1 MLHTIIE
8 YHKNQWLNSDECT
21 IRPIID
27 YIKNKG
33 QFREAQYLAIE
44 TYLFLKIKGQNKPLW
59 QLFSEGFFS
68 NGDDLSKLNINQTA
82 REIFQN
88 NKAAK
93 SLFDF
98 TRFKVKNGNGN
109 QTLLPDL
116 EQYIINNSDNIN
128 YEKIIKQIFYGID
141 YSDYLFSLPMGAGKT
156 FLMASIIYLDLY
168 FALNEPDNKNFA
180 HNFIILV
187 PSGLKSSIVPSIKT
201 IKKFDPTWIMPEPS
215 ASKLNNLIEFE
226 ILDQPKTGKKSNKA
240 RNPNAQKV
248 NNYQPF
254 EELMGLVMVVNAE
267 KVILDRLELNAEG
280 DLFEKTEDDK
290 DKLANELRNIISKIP
305 NLQIHIDEVHHAAT
319 DDIKLRK
326 VVTNWNSN
334 GNINSVLGYSGTP
347 YLSKKDEVDIAENI
361 KIKFSQI
368 TNTVFYYPL
377 TTAIKKFL
385 KKPRVEQVSGLNS
398 VQIINKGID
407 DFFKNYD
414 STIYSNRTIAKI
426 AIYCG
431 SIENL
436 EENVF
441 PFLTD
446 EMKISPDLILKYHKG
461 NKKYK
466 LSKENETEFASL
478 DTPLSRKKI
487 ILLVQVGKE
496 GWDCRSLTGVILSQK
511 GDCPTNMVLQTSCRC
526 LRQVDKNKNETAII
540 WLNDD
545 NAKSLDKQ
553 LKEEQQTSIE
563 EINNLSISSSEDLV
577 TQYSRLE
584 FLKLPELEYYQLEV
598 EYNTFNIEKK
608 LNIKKKILSINPD
621 SYFNSGV
628 IINRGLSSTDIN
640 SKEFVLTS
648 EGKHASFSNWLFEIY
663 KGSYNFLS
671 YPALSLHKS
680 ELKLLFDSITFM
692 DNDIL
697 YFNDLYD
704 HKKIHTAIRLA
715 FHLKRNIETKSEIV
729 PKSSKM
735 LLIEKLNKIPNSN
748 DLFPCKNE
756 VNKIHDLDERNL
768 PLVEQSE
775 DTIQKIYEDC
785 KLAVEEKGLVFHE
798 TLESFAANYM
808 LSPSVKSKNKTFH
821 YIPYNFWQSPFELNF
836 LNEVLRLKK
845 FSELKLEIYYNGDRN
860 LTDFKIQCY
869 EKRGKNFSKIGA
881 YTPDF
886 LIIKRN
892 LNYKKKK
899 SKIEKILIVETKG
912 SGFAEQQSFILRKK
926 FIESEFLKI
935 NNDKFGY
942 QKFDYLYLQDDI
954 DLTKNIEKL
963 NDNIINFFNY

>member
-1 MLHTIIE
+1 MLQTIIE

-33 QFREAQYLAIE
+33 QLREAQYEAIE

-59 QLFSEGFFS
+59 ELFSEGFFS

-82 REIFQN
+82 RKIFEN

-93 SLFDF
+93 SLLDF
-98 TRFKVKNGNGN
+98 TRFKVKNGNGTE
-109 QTLLPDL
+109 TLLPDL
-116 EQYIINNSDNIN
+116 EKYIINNSDKID
-128 YEKIIKQIFYGID
+128 YENIIKRIFYGID

-201 IKKFDPTWIMPEPS
+201 IEKFDPTWIIPEPS
-215 ASKLNNLIEFE
+215 ASKLKNLIKFE

-267 KVILDRLELNAEG
+267 KVILDRLELTAQGE
-280 DLFEKTEDDK
+280 LFEKSEDEK
-290 DKLANELRNIISKIP
+290 DKQANELRNIISKIP

-326 VVTNWNSN
+326 VVTKWNTN

-385 KKPRVEQVSGLNS
+385 KKPRVEQVSGLTS
-398 VQIINKGID
+398 VQIIKKGID
-407 DFFKNYD
+407 DFFKNYN
-414 STIYSNRTIAKI
+414 STTYDNGTIAKI

-436 EENVF
+436 EEKVF
-441 PFLTD
+441 PLLTD
-446 EMKISPDLILKYHKG
+446 EMKISPELILKYHKG

-466 LSKENETEFASL
+466 LPKENETEFASL
-478 DTPLSRKKI
+478 DTPLSKKKI

-526 LRQVDKNKNETAII
+526 LRQVDRDKQETAII
-540 WLNDD
+540 WLNED

-553 LKEEQQTSIE
+553 LKEEQHTSIE
-563 EINNLSISSSEDLV
+563 ELNNLGKQDKTEMIERF
-577 TQYSRLE
+577 SRLD
-584 FLKLPELEYYQLEV
+584 FLKLPKIDFYQLKV
-598 EYNTFNIEKK
+598 EYNTIAIEENAEPENKIKSIEPKDSFNKA
-608 LNIKKKILSINPD
+608 
-621 SYFNSGV
+621 V
-628 IINRGLSSTDIN
+628 IVKRGLSQKDEKTKDFV
-640 SKEFVLTS
+640 SKVKGEPANFY
-648 EGKHASFSNWLFEIY
+648 NWLFVIA
-663 KGSYNFLS
+663 KGSFNTISINNLIKFET
-671 YPALSLHKS
+671 
-680 ELKLLFDSITFM
+680 ELEKIFQTITVEEKKKR
-692 DNDIL
+692 
-697 YFNDLYD
+697 YFNELYN
-704 HKKIHTAIRLA
+704 HIKIQSEIRLA
-715 FHLKRNIETKSEIV
+715 FHCKRNFETKSEIIPDTAQMLIVENLKSV
-729 PKSSKM
+729 PKND
-735 LLIEKLNKIPNSN
+735 KLYPS
-748 DLFPCKNE
+748 
-756 VNKIHDLDERNL
+756 
-768 PLVEQSE
+768 
-775 DTIQKIYEDC
+775 
-785 KLAVEEKGLVFHE
+785 VEETKKIID
-798 TLESFAANYM
+798 TDAKNTSLEIDEAEIKKAFDIIKQNLEQQGMGNFVPDFNQYKSQYDF
-808 LSPSVKSKNKTFH
+808 SPAVKSKYQTFH
-821 YIPYNFWQSPFELNF
+821 YLPYDFWQSGFELKF
-836 LNEVLRLKK
+836 LKEAIILKEFNEN
-845 FSELKLEIYYNGDRN
+845 KLEIYYNGEKHI
-860 LTDFKIQCY
+860 TDFRILCFAKKGSNYQ
-869 EKRGKNFSKIGA
+869 RVGL

-886 LIIKRN
+886 LIIKR
-892 LNYKKKK
+892 KDDAIAKV
-899 SKIEKILIVETKG
+899 LIVETKG
-912 SGFAEQQSFILRKK
+912 SGYAEQTTFKLRKK
-926 FIESEFLKI
+926 FMETEFLQM

-942 QKFDYLYLQDDI
+942 KKFEYLFLQDDAKF
-954 DLTKNIEKL
+954 DDNLAKL
-963 NDNIINFFNY
+963 NETIVEFFKD

>member
-1 MLHTIIE
+1 MLQTIIE

-33 QFREAQYLAIE
+33 QLREAQYEAIE

-59 QLFSEGFFS
+59 ELFSEGFFS

-82 REIFQN
+82 REIFEK

-93 SLFDF
+93 SLLDF
-98 TRFKVKNGNGN
+98 TRFKVKNGNGTE
-109 QTLLPDL
+109 TLLPDL
-116 EQYIINNSDNIN
+116 EKYIINNSDKID
-128 YEKIIKQIFYGID
+128 YENIIKRIFYGID

-201 IKKFDPTWIMPEPS
+201 IEKFDPTWIIPEPS
-215 ASKLNNLIEFE
+215 ASKLKNLIKFE

-267 KVILDRLELNAEG
+267 KVILDRLELTAQGE
-280 DLFEKTEDDK
+280 LFEKTEDEK
-290 DKLANELRNIISKIP
+290 DKQANELRNIISKIP

-326 VVTNWNSN
+326 VVTKWNTN

-347 YLSKKDEVDIAENI
+347 YLSKKDEVGIAENI

-377 TTAIKKFL
+377 TTAIKQFL
-385 KKPRVEQVSGLNS
+385 KKPRVEQVSGLTS
-398 VQIINKGID
+398 VQIINKGVD
-407 DFFKNYD
+407 DFFKNYN
-414 STIYSNRTIAKI
+414 STTYDNGTIAKI

-436 EENVF
+436 EEKVF
-441 PFLTD
+441 PYLTD

-466 LSKENETEFASL
+466 LPKENETEFASV
-478 DTPLSRKKI
+478 DTPLSKKKI

-496 GWDCRSLTGVILSQK
+496 GWDCKSLTGVILSQK

-526 LRQVDKNKNETAII
+526 LRQVDRDKQETAII
-540 WLNDD
+540 WLNED

-553 LKEEQQTSIE
+553 LKEEQHTSIE
-563 EINNLSISSSEDLV
+563 ELNNLGKQDKTEMIERF
-577 TQYSRLE
+577 SRLD
-584 FLKLPELEYYQLEV
+584 FLKLPKIDFYQLKV
-598 EYNTFNIEKK
+598 EYNTISIEENAEPENKIKSIEPKDSFNKA
-608 LNIKKKILSINPD
+608 
-621 SYFNSGV
+621 V
-628 IINRGLSSTDIN
+628 IVKRGLSQKDEKTKDFV
-640 SKEFVLTS
+640 SKVKGEPANFY
-648 EGKHASFSNWLFEIY
+648 NWLFVIA
-663 KGSYNFLS
+663 KGSFNTIS
-671 YPALSLHKS
+671 INSLIKFEP
-680 ELKLLFDSITFM
+680 ELEKIFQAITVEEKKKR
-692 DNDIL
+692 
-697 YFNDLYD
+697 YFNELYN
-704 HKKIHTAIRLA
+704 HIKIQSEIRLA
-715 FHLKRNIETKSEIV
+715 FHCKRNFETKSEIIPDTAQMLIVENLQSV
-729 PKSSKM
+729 PKNDKLYPS
-735 LLIEKLNKIPNSN
+735 IEEAKKII
-748 DLFPCKNE
+748 DTDAKNTSLE
-756 VNKIHDLDERNL
+756 IDEAEIKKAFDIIKQNL
-768 PLVEQSE
+768 EQQGMGNFVPDFNQYKSQY
-775 DTIQKIYEDC
+775 D
-785 KLAVEEKGLVFHE
+785 F
-798 TLESFAANYM
+798 
-808 LSPSVKSKNKTFH
+808 SPAVKSKYQTFH
-821 YIPYNFWQSPFELNF
+821 YLPYDFWQSGFELKF
-836 LNEVLRLKK
+836 LKEAVTLKEFNER
-845 FSELKLEIYYNGDRN
+845 KLEIYYNGEKHI
-860 LTDFKIQCY
+860 TDFRILCFAKKGNNYQ
-869 EKRGKNFSKIGA
+869 RVGL

-886 LIIKRN
+886 LIIKRKDEAIAN
-892 LNYKKKK
+892 V
-899 SKIEKILIVETKG
+899 LIVETKG
-912 SGFAEQQSFILRKK
+912 SGYAEQTTFKLRKK
-926 FIESEFLKI
+926 FMETEFLQM

-942 QKFDYLYLQDDI
+942 KKFEYLFLQDDAKF
-954 DLTKNIEKL
+954 DDNLAKL
-963 NDNIINFFNY
+963 NETIVEFFKD

>member
-1 MLHTIIE
+1 MLQTIIE

-33 QFREAQYLAIE
+33 QLREAQYEAIG

-59 QLFSEGFFS
+59 ELFSEGFFS

-82 REIFQN
+82 REIFET

-93 SLFDF
+93 SLLDF
-98 TRFKVKNGNGN
+98 TRFKVKNGNGTE
-109 QTLLPDL
+109 TLLPDL
-116 EQYIINNSDNIN
+116 EKYIINNADKID
-128 YEKIIKQIFYGID
+128 YENIIKRIFYGID
-141 YSDYLFSLPMGAGKT
+141 YSDCLFSLPMGAGKT

-168 FALNEPDNKNFA
+168 FALNEPENKNFA

-201 IKKFDPTWIMPEPS
+201 IEKFDPTWIIPEPS
-215 ASKLNNLIEFE
+215 ASKLKNQIKFE

-267 KVILDRLELNAEG
+267 KVILDRLELTAQGE
-280 DLFEKTEDDK
+280 LFEKTEDEVDK
-290 DKLANELRNIISKIP
+290 QANELRNIISKIP

-326 VVTNWNSN
+326 VVTKWNLN

-347 YLSKKDEVDIAENI
+347 YLSKKDEVEITEKI

-385 KKPRVEQVSGLNS
+385 KKPRVEQVSGLTS
-398 VQIINKGID
+398 VQIIKKGIE
-407 DFFKNYD
+407 DFFKHYNATTYD
-414 STIYSNRTIAKI
+414 NETIAKI

-436 EENVF
+436 EERIY

-446 EMKISPDLILKYHKG
+446 ELKISPDLILKYHKG

-466 LSKENETEFASL
+466 LPKENETEFASL
-478 DTPLSRKKI
+478 DTPLSKKKI

-526 LRQVDKNKNETAII
+526 LRQVDRDKQETAII
-540 WLNDD
+540 WLNED

-553 LKEEQQTSIE
+553 LKEEQHTSIE
-563 EINNLSISSSEDLV
+563 ELNNLGKQDKTEMIERF
-577 TQYSRLE
+577 SRLD
-584 FLKLPELEYYQLEV
+584 FLKLPKIDFYQLKV
-598 EYNTFNIEKK
+598 EYNTITVEEKPEPENKIKSIETKDSFNKA
-608 LNIKKKILSINPD
+608 
-621 SYFNSGV
+621 V
-628 IINRGLSSTDIN
+628 IVQRGLSQKDEKTKD
-640 SKEFVLTS
+640 FVSNVKGEPANLY
-648 EGKHASFSNWLFEIY
+648 NWLFEIA
-663 KGSYNFLS
+663 KGSFNTI
-671 YPALSLHKS
+671 SLQDLMKFETELEKIFQTITVEEKKKRFFNELYSHNKIQS
-680 ELKLLFDSITFM
+680 E
-692 DNDIL
+692 
-697 YFNDLYD
+697 
-704 HKKIHTAIRLA
+704 IRLA
-715 FHLKRNIETKSEIV
+715 FHCKRNFETKSEIIPDTAQMLIVENLQFV
-729 PKSSKM
+729 PKND
-735 LLIEKLNKIPNSN
+735 KLYPS
-748 DLFPCKNE
+748 
-756 VNKIHDLDERNL
+756 
-768 PLVEQSE
+768 
-775 DTIQKIYEDC
+775 
-785 KLAVEEKGLVFHE
+785 VEETKKIID
-798 TLESFAANYM
+798 TDAKNTSLEIDEAEVKKAFDIMKQSLEQQGMGNFIPDFNQYKSQYDFPPA
-808 LSPSVKSKNKTFH
+808 VKSKYQTFH
-821 YIPYNFWQSPFELNF
+821 YLPYDFWQSGFELRF
-836 LNEVLRLKK
+836 LKEVLTLKE
-845 FSELKLEIYYNGDRN
+845 FNERKLEIYYNGEKHI
-860 LTDFKIQCY
+860 TDFRILCFAKKGNNYQ
-869 EKRGKNFSKIGA
+869 RVGL

-886 LIIKRN
+886 LIIKR
-892 LNYKKKK
+892 KDEAIAKV
-899 SKIEKILIVETKG
+899 LIVETKG
-912 SGFAEQQSFILRKK
+912 SGYAEQTTFKLRKK
-926 FIESEFLKI
+926 FMETEFLQM

-942 QKFDYLYLQDDI
+942 KKFEYLFLQDDAKF
-954 DLTKNIEKL
+954 DDNLAKL
-963 NDNIINFFNY
+963 NETIVEFFKD

>member
-1 MLHTIIE
+1 MLQTIIE

-33 QFREAQYLAIE
+33 QLREAQYEAIE

-59 QLFSEGFFS
+59 ELFSEGFFS

-82 REIFQN
+82 REIFEK

-93 SLFDF
+93 SLLDF
-98 TRFKVKNGNGN
+98 TRFKVKNGNGTE
-109 QTLLPDL
+109 TLLPDL
-116 EQYIINNSDNIN
+116 EKYIINNSDKID
-128 YEKIIKQIFYGID
+128 YENIIKRIFYGID

-201 IKKFDPTWIMPEPS
+201 IEKFDPTWIIPEPS
-215 ASKLNNLIEFE
+215 ASKLKNLIKFE

-267 KVILDRLELNAEG
+267 KVILDRLELTAQGE
-280 DLFEKTEDDK
+280 LFEKTEDEQDK
-290 DKLANELRNIISKIP
+290 QANELRNIISKIP

-326 VVTNWNSN
+326 VVTKWNAN

-385 KKPRVEQVSGLNS
+385 KKPRVEQVSGLTS
-398 VQIINKGID
+398 VQIIKKGVD
-407 DFFKNYD
+407 DFFKNYN
-414 STIYSNRTIAKI
+414 STIYENRTIAKI

-436 EENVF
+436 EEKVF

-446 EMKISPDLILKYHKG
+446 EMKISPELILKYHKG

-466 LSKENETEFASL
+466 LPKENETEFASL
-478 DTPLSRKKI
+478 DTPLSKKKI

-496 GWDCRSLTGVILSQK
+496 GWDCKSLTGVILSQK

-526 LRQVDKNKNETAII
+526 LRQVDRDKQETAII
-540 WLNDD
+540 WLNED

-553 LKEEQQTSIE
+553 LKEEQHTSIE
-563 EINNLSISSSEDLV
+563 ELNNLGKQDKTEMIERF
-577 TQYSRLE
+577 SRLD
-584 FLKLPELEYYQLEV
+584 FLKLPKIDFYQLKV
-598 EYNTFNIEKK
+598 EYNTIAIEENAEPENKIKSIEPKDSFNKA
-608 LNIKKKILSINPD
+608 
-621 SYFNSGV
+621 V
-628 IINRGLSSTDIN
+628 IVKRGLSQKDEKTKDFV
-640 SKEFVLTS
+640 SKVKGEPANFY
-648 EGKHASFSNWLFEIY
+648 NWLFVIA
-663 KGSYNFLS
+663 KGSFNTIS
-671 YPALSLHKS
+671 INSLIKFET
-680 ELKLLFDSITFM
+680 ELEKIFQAITVEEKKKR
-692 DNDIL
+692 
-697 YFNDLYD
+697 YFNELYN
-704 HKKIHTAIRLA
+704 HIKIQSEIRLA
-715 FHLKRNIETKSEIV
+715 FHCKRNFETKSEIIPDTAQMLIVENLQSV
-729 PKSSKM
+729 PKNDKLYPS
-735 LLIEKLNKIPNSN
+735 IEEAKKII
-748 DLFPCKNE
+748 DTDAKNTSLE
-756 VNKIHDLDERNL
+756 IDEAEIKKAFDIIKQNL
-768 PLVEQSE
+768 EQQGMGNFVPDFNQYKSQY
-775 DTIQKIYEDC
+775 D
-785 KLAVEEKGLVFHE
+785 F
-798 TLESFAANYM
+798 
-808 LSPSVKSKNKTFH
+808 SPAVKSKYQTFH
-821 YIPYNFWQSPFELNF
+821 YLPYDFLQSGFELKF
-836 LNEVLRLKK
+836 LKEAVTLKEFNER
-845 FSELKLEIYYNGDRN
+845 KLEIYYNGEKHI
-860 LTDFKIQCY
+860 TDFRILCFAK
-869 EKRGKNFSKIGA
+869 KGKNYQRVGL

-886 LIIKRN
+886 LIIKR
-892 LNYKKKK
+892 KDDAIAKV
-899 SKIEKILIVETKG
+899 LIVETKG
-912 SGFAEQQSFILRKK
+912 SGYAEQTTFKLRKK
-926 FIESEFLKI
+926 FMETEFLQM

-942 QKFDYLYLQDDI
+942 NKFEYLFLQDDAKF
-954 DLTKNIEKL
+954 DDNLAKL
-963 NDNIINFFNY
+963 NETIVEFFKD

>member
-1 MLHTIIE
+1 MLQTIIE

-33 QFREAQYLAIE
+33 QLREAQYEAIE

-59 QLFSEGFFS
+59 ELFSEGFFS

-82 REIFQN
+82 REIFEK

-93 SLFDF
+93 SLLDF
-98 TRFKVKNGNGN
+98 TRFKVKNGNGTE
-109 QTLLPDL
+109 TLLPDL
-116 EQYIINNSDNIN
+116 EKYIINNSDKID
-128 YEKIIKQIFYGID
+128 YENIIKRIFYGID

-156 FLMASIIYLDLY
+156 FLMASIIYFDLY

-201 IKKFDPTWIMPEPS
+201 IEKFDPTWIIPEPS
-215 ASKLNNLIEFE
+215 ASKLKNLIKFE

-267 KVILDRLELNAEG
+267 KVILDRLELTAQGE
-280 DLFEKTEDDK
+280 LFEKTEDEQDK
-290 DKLANELRNIISKIP
+290 QANELRNIISKIP

-326 VVTNWNSN
+326 VVTKWNAN

-385 KKPRVEQVSGLNS
+385 KKPRVEQVSGLTS
-398 VQIINKGID
+398 VQIIKKGVD
-407 DFFKNYD
+407 DFFKNYN
-414 STIYSNRTIAKI
+414 STIYENRTIAKI

-436 EENVF
+436 EEKVF

-446 EMKISPDLILKYHKG
+446 EMKISPELILKYHKG

-466 LSKENETEFASL
+466 LPKENETEFASL
-478 DTPLSRKKI
+478 DTPLSKKKI

-496 GWDCRSLTGVILSQK
+496 GWDCKSLTGVILSQK

-526 LRQVDKNKNETAII
+526 LRQVDRDKQETAII
-540 WLNDD
+540 WLNED

-553 LKEEQQTSIE
+553 LKEEQHTSIE
-563 EINNLSISSSEDLV
+563 ELNNLGKQDKTEMIERF
-577 TQYSRLE
+577 SRLD
-584 FLKLPELEYYQLEV
+584 FLKLPKIDFYQLKV
-598 EYNTFNIEKK
+598 EYNTIAIEENAEPENKIKSIEPKDSFNKA
-608 LNIKKKILSINPD
+608 
-621 SYFNSGV
+621 V
-628 IINRGLSSTDIN
+628 IVKRGLSQKDEKTKDFV
-640 SKEFVLTS
+640 SKVKGEPANFY
-648 EGKHASFSNWLFEIY
+648 NWLFVIA
-663 KGSYNFLS
+663 KGSFNTIS
-671 YPALSLHKS
+671 INSLIKFET
-680 ELKLLFDSITFM
+680 ELEKIFQAITVEEKKKR
-692 DNDIL
+692 
-697 YFNDLYD
+697 YFNELYN
-704 HKKIHTAIRLA
+704 HIKIQSEIRLA
-715 FHLKRNIETKSEIV
+715 FHCKRNFETKSEIIPDTAQMLIVENLQSV
-729 PKSSKM
+729 PKNDKLYPS
-735 LLIEKLNKIPNSN
+735 IEEAKKII
-748 DLFPCKNE
+748 DTDAKNTSLE
-756 VNKIHDLDERNL
+756 IDEAEIKKAFDIIKQNL
-768 PLVEQSE
+768 EQQGMGNFVPDFNQYKSQY
-775 DTIQKIYEDC
+775 D
-785 KLAVEEKGLVFHE
+785 F
-798 TLESFAANYM
+798 
-808 LSPSVKSKNKTFH
+808 SPAVKSKYQTFH
-821 YIPYNFWQSPFELNF
+821 YLPYDFLQSGFELKF
-836 LNEVLRLKK
+836 LKEAVTLKEFNER
-845 FSELKLEIYYNGDRN
+845 KLEIYYNGEKHI
-860 LTDFKIQCY
+860 TDFRILCFAK
-869 EKRGKNFSKIGA
+869 KGKNYQRVGL

-886 LIIKRN
+886 LIIKR
-892 LNYKKKK
+892 KDDAIAKV
-899 SKIEKILIVETKG
+899 LIVETKG
-912 SGFAEQQSFILRKK
+912 SGYAEQTTFKLRKK
-926 FIESEFLKI
+926 FMETEFLQM

-942 QKFDYLYLQDDI
+942 NKFEYLFLQDDAKF
-954 DLTKNIEKL
+954 DDNLAKL
-963 NDNIINFFNY
+963 NETIVEFFKD

>member
-1 MLHTIIE
+1 MLQTIIE

-33 QFREAQYLAIE
+33 QLREAQYEAIE

-59 QLFSEGFFS
+59 ELFSEGFFS

-82 REIFQN
+82 REIFEK

-93 SLFDF
+93 SLLDF
-98 TRFKVKNGNGN
+98 TRFKVKNGNGTE
-109 QTLLPDL
+109 TLLPDL
-116 EQYIINNSDNIN
+116 EKYIINNSDKID
-128 YEKIIKQIFYGID
+128 YENIIKRIFYGID

-201 IKKFDPTWIMPEPS
+201 IEKFDPTWIIPEPS
-215 ASKLNNLIEFE
+215 ASKLKNLIKFE

-267 KVILDRLELNAEG
+267 KVILDRLELTAQGE
-280 DLFEKTEDDK
+280 LFEKTEDEQDK
-290 DKLANELRNIISKIP
+290 QANELRNIISKIP

-326 VVTNWNSN
+326 VVTKWNAN

-385 KKPRVEQVSGLNS
+385 KKPRVEQVSGLTS
-398 VQIINKGID
+398 VQIIKKGVD
-407 DFFKNYD
+407 DFFKNYN
-414 STIYSNRTIAKI
+414 STIYENRTIAKI

-436 EENVF
+436 EEKVF

-446 EMKISPDLILKYHKG
+446 EMKISPELILKYHKG

-466 LSKENETEFASL
+466 LPKENETEFASL
-478 DTPLSRKKI
+478 DTPLSKKKI

-496 GWDCRSLTGVILSQK
+496 GWDCKSLTGVILSQK

-526 LRQVDKNKNETAII
+526 LRQVDRDKQETAII
-540 WLNDD
+540 WLNED

-553 LKEEQQTSIE
+553 LKEEQHTSIE
-563 EINNLSISSSEDLV
+563 ELNNLGKQDKTEMIERF
-577 TQYSRLE
+577 SRLD
-584 FLKLPELEYYQLEV
+584 FLKLPKIDFYQLKV
-598 EYNTFNIEKK
+598 EYNTIAIEENAEPENKIKSIEPKDSFNKA
-608 LNIKKKILSINPD
+608 
-621 SYFNSGV
+621 V
-628 IINRGLSSTDIN
+628 IVKRGLSQKDEKTKDFV
-640 SKEFVLTS
+640 SKVKGEPANFY
-648 EGKHASFSNWLFEIY
+648 NWLFVIA
-663 KGSYNFLS
+663 KGSFNTIS
-671 YPALSLHKS
+671 INSLIKFET
-680 ELKLLFDSITFM
+680 ELEKIFQAITVEEKKKR
-692 DNDIL
+692 
-697 YFNDLYD
+697 YFNELYN
-704 HKKIHTAIRLA
+704 HIKIQSEIRLA
-715 FHLKRNIETKSEIV
+715 FHCKRNFETKSEIIPDTAQMLIVENLQSV
-729 PKSSKM
+729 PKNDKLYPS
-735 LLIEKLNKIPNSN
+735 IEEAKKII
-748 DLFPCKNE
+748 DTDAKNTSLE
-756 VNKIHDLDERNL
+756 IDEAEIKKAFDIIKQNL
-768 PLVEQSE
+768 EQQGMGNFVPDFNQYKSQY
-775 DTIQKIYEDC
+775 D
-785 KLAVEEKGLVFHE
+785 F
-798 TLESFAANYM
+798 
-808 LSPSVKSKNKTFH
+808 SPAVKSKYQTFH
-821 YIPYNFWQSPFELNF
+821 YLPYDFLQSGFELKF
-836 LNEVLRLKK
+836 LKEAVTLKEFNER
-845 FSELKLEIYYNGDRN
+845 KLEIYYNGEKHI
-860 LTDFKIQCY
+860 TDFRILCFAK
-869 EKRGKNFSKIGA
+869 KGKNYQRVGL

-886 LIIKRN
+886 LIIKR
-892 LNYKKKK
+892 KDDAIAKV
-899 SKIEKILIVETKG
+899 LIVETKG
-912 SGFAEQQSFILRKK
+912 SGYAEQTTFKLRKK
-926 FIESEFLKI
+926 FMETEFLQM

-942 QKFDYLYLQDDI
+942 NKFGYLFLQDDAKF
-954 DLTKNIEKL
+954 DDNLEKL
-963 NDNIINFFNY
+963 NETIVEFFKD

>member
-1 MLHTIIE
+1 MLQTIIE

-33 QFREAQYLAIE
+33 QLREAQYEAIE

-59 QLFSEGFFS
+59 ELFAEGFFS

-82 REIFQN
+82 REIFEN

-93 SLFDF
+93 SLLDF
-98 TRFKVKNGNGN
+98 TRFKVKNGNGTE
-109 QTLLPDL
+109 TLLPDL
-116 EQYIINNSDNIN
+116 EKYVINNSDKID
-128 YEKIIKQIFYGID
+128 YENIIKRIFYGID

-201 IKKFDPTWIMPEPS
+201 IEKFDPTWIIPEPS
-215 ASKLNNLIEFE
+215 ASKLKNLIKFE

-267 KVILDRLELNAEG
+267 KVILDRLELSAQLE
-280 DLFEKTEDDK
+280 LIEKTEDEK
-290 DKLANELRNIISKIP
+290 DKQANELRNIISKIP

-326 VVTNWNSN
+326 VVTKWNAN

-347 YLSKKDEVDIAENI
+347 YLSKKDEVDIAENV
-361 KIKFSQI
+361 KIKFTQI

-385 KKPRVEQVSGLNS
+385 KKPRVEQVSGLTS
-398 VQIINKGID
+398 LQIIKKGVD
-407 DFFKNYD
+407 DFFKNYN
-414 STIYSNRTIAKI
+414 TTAYENGTIAKI

-436 EENVF
+436 EEKVF
-441 PFLTD
+441 PYLTD
-446 EMKISPDLILKYHKG
+446 EMKISPDVILKYHKG

-466 LSKENETEFASL
+466 LPKENETEFASL
-478 DTPLSRKKI
+478 DTPLSKKKI

-526 LRQVDKNKNETAII
+526 LRQVDRDKQETAII
-540 WLNDD
+540 WLNED

-553 LKEEQQTSIE
+553 LKEEQHTSIE
-563 EINNLSISSSEDLV
+563 ELNNLGKQDKTEMIERF
-577 TQYSRLE
+577 SRLD
-584 FLKLPELEYYQLEV
+584 FLKLPKIDFYQLKV
-598 EYNTFNIEKK
+598 EYNTITVEENAEPENKIKCIEPKDSFFNA
-608 LNIKKKILSINPD
+608 
-621 SYFNSGV
+621 V
-628 IINRGLSSTDIN
+628 IIQRGLSQKDEKTKDFV
-640 SKEFVLTS
+640 SKVKGEPANFY
-648 EGKHASFSNWLFEIY
+648 NWLFEIV
-663 KGSYNFLS
+663 KGSFNTI
-671 YPALSLHKS
+671 SLKDLMKFET
-680 ELKLLFDSITFM
+680 ELEKIFQTVTVEE
-692 DNDIL
+692 NKKR
-697 YFNDLYD
+697 YFNELYN
-704 HKKIHTAIRLA
+704 HIKIQSEIRLA
-715 FHLKRNIETKSEIV
+715 FHCKRNFETKSEIIPDTAQMIIV
-729 PKSSKM
+729 
-735 LLIEKLNKIPNSN
+735 EKLSNIPNN
-748 DLFPCKNE
+748 NLLYPDKEETRRIRAMDEKNIE
-756 VNKIHDLDERNL
+756 PVEHSEEEFKKSYKIM
-768 PLVEQSE
+768 Q
-775 DTIQKIYEDC
+775 
-785 KLAVEEKGLVFHE
+785 E
-798 TLESFAANYM
+798 TLEQQGLGAFAINYTYEDH
-808 LSPSVKSKNKTFH
+808 VKQHSLTPAISAKNRTFH
-821 YIPYNFWQSPFELNF
+821 YLPYNFWQSKFELQF
-836 LNEVLRLKK
+836 LKEALTLKEVKEK
-845 FSELKLEIYYNGDRN
+845 NLEVYYNGEKD
-860 LTDFKIQCY
+860 LTDFRILCFAKKGNNYQ
-869 EKRGKNFSKIGA
+869 KVGL

-886 LIIKRN
+886 LIIKRKDDTI
-892 LNYKKKK
+892 KKV
-899 SKIEKILIVETKG
+899 LIIETKG
-912 SGFAEQQSFILRKK
+912 SGFAEQTTFKLRKQ
-926 FIESEFLKI
+926 FMETGFLQM

-942 QKFDYLYLQDDI
+942 KKFEYLFLQDDAKL
-954 DLTKNIEKL
+954 DENLAKL
-963 NDNIINFFNY
+963 NETIVEFFKD

>member
-1 MLHTIIE
+1 MLQTIIE

-33 QFREAQYLAIE
+33 QLREAQYEAIE

-59 QLFSEGFFS
+59 ELFSEGFFS

-82 REIFQN
+82 REIFEK

-93 SLFDF
+93 SLLDF
-98 TRFKVKNGNGN
+98 TRFKVKNGNGTE
-109 QTLLPDL
+109 TLLPDL
-116 EQYIINNSDNIN
+116 EKYIINNSDKID
-128 YEKIIKQIFYGID
+128 YENIIKRIFYGID

-201 IKKFDPTWIMPEPS
+201 IEKFDPTWIIPEPS
-215 ASKLNNLIEFE
+215 ASKLKNLIKFE

-267 KVILDRLELNAEG
+267 KVILDRLELTAQGE
-280 DLFEKTEDDK
+280 LFEKTEDEQDK
-290 DKLANELRNIISKIP
+290 QANELRNIISKIP
-305 NLQIHIDEVHHAAT
+305 NLQIHIDEVHHAVT

-326 VVTNWNSN
+326 VVTKWNAN

-385 KKPRVEQVSGLNS
+385 KKPRVEQVSGLTS
-398 VQIINKGID
+398 VQIIKKGVD
-407 DFFKNYD
+407 DFFKNYN
-414 STIYSNRTIAKI
+414 STIYENRTIAKI

-436 EENVF
+436 EEKVF

-446 EMKISPDLILKYHKG
+446 EMKISPELILKYHKG

-466 LSKENETEFASL
+466 LPKENETEFASL
-478 DTPLSRKKI
+478 DTPLSKKKI

-496 GWDCRSLTGVILSQK
+496 GWDCKSLTGVILSQK

-526 LRQVDKNKNETAII
+526 LRQVDRDKQETAII
-540 WLNDD
+540 WLNED

-553 LKEEQQTSIE
+553 LKEEQLTSIE
-563 EINNLSISSSEDLV
+563 ELNNLGKQDKTEMIERF
-577 TQYSRLE
+577 SRLD
-584 FLKLPELEYYQLEV
+584 FLKLPKIDFYQLKV
-598 EYNTFNIEKK
+598 EYNTIAIEENAEPENKIKSIEPKDSFNKA
-608 LNIKKKILSINPD
+608 
-621 SYFNSGV
+621 V
-628 IINRGLSSTDIN
+628 IVKRGLSQKDEKTKDFV
-640 SKEFVLTS
+640 SKVKGEPANFY
-648 EGKHASFSNWLFEIY
+648 NWLFVIA
-663 KGSYNFLS
+663 KGSFNTIS
-671 YPALSLHKS
+671 INSLIKFET
-680 ELKLLFDSITFM
+680 ELEKIFQAITVEEKKKR
-692 DNDIL
+692 
-697 YFNDLYD
+697 YFNELYN
-704 HKKIHTAIRLA
+704 HIKIQSEIRLA
-715 FHLKRNIETKSEIV
+715 FHCKRNFETKSEIIPDTAQMLIVENLQSV
-729 PKSSKM
+729 PKNDKLYPS
-735 LLIEKLNKIPNSN
+735 IEEAKKII
-748 DLFPCKNE
+748 DTDAKNTSLE
-756 VNKIHDLDERNL
+756 IDEAEIKKAFDIIKQNL
-768 PLVEQSE
+768 EQQGMGNFVPDFNQYKSQY
-775 DTIQKIYEDC
+775 D
-785 KLAVEEKGLVFHE
+785 F
-798 TLESFAANYM
+798 
-808 LSPSVKSKNKTFH
+808 SPAVKSKYQTFH
-821 YIPYNFWQSPFELNF
+821 YLPYDFWQSGFELKF
-836 LNEVLRLKK
+836 LKEAVTLKEFNER
-845 FSELKLEIYYNGDRN
+845 KLEIYYNGEKHI
-860 LTDFKIQCY
+860 TDFRILCFAKKGNNYQ
-869 EKRGKNFSKIGA
+869 RVGL

-886 LIIKRN
+886 LIIKRKDEAIAN
-892 LNYKKKK
+892 V
-899 SKIEKILIVETKG
+899 LIVETKG
-912 SGFAEQQSFILRKK
+912 SGYAEQTTFKLRKK
-926 FIESEFLKI
+926 FMETEFLQM

-942 QKFDYLYLQDDI
+942 KKFEYLFLQDDAKF
-954 DLTKNIEKL
+954 DDNLAKL
-963 NDNIINFFNY
+963 NETIVEFFKD

>member
-1 MLHTIIE
+1 MLQTIIE

-33 QFREAQYLAIE
+33 QLREAQYEAIE

-59 QLFSEGFFS
+59 ELFSEGFFS

-82 REIFQN
+82 REIFEK

-93 SLFDF
+93 SLLDF
-98 TRFKVKNGNGN
+98 TRFKVKNGNGTE
-109 QTLLPDL
+109 TLLPDL
-116 EQYIINNSDNIN
+116 EKYIINNSDKID
-128 YEKIIKQIFYGID
+128 YENIIKRIFYGID

-201 IKKFDPTWIMPEPS
+201 IEKFDPTWIIPEPS
-215 ASKLNNLIEFE
+215 ASKLKNLIKFE

-267 KVILDRLELNAEG
+267 KVILDRLELTAQGE
-280 DLFEKTEDDK
+280 LFEKTEDEQDK
-290 DKLANELRNIISKIP
+290 QANELRNIISKIP
-305 NLQIHIDEVHHAAT
+305 NLQIHIDEVHHAVT

-326 VVTNWNSN
+326 VVTKWNAN

-385 KKPRVEQVSGLNS
+385 KKPRVEQVSGLTS
-398 VQIINKGID
+398 VQIIKKGVD
-407 DFFKNYD
+407 DFFKNYN
-414 STIYSNRTIAKI
+414 STIYENRTIAKI

-436 EENVF
+436 EEKVF

-446 EMKISPDLILKYHKG
+446 EMKISPELILKYHKG

-466 LSKENETEFASL
+466 LPKENETEFASL
-478 DTPLSRKKI
+478 DTPLSKKKI

-496 GWDCRSLTGVILSQK
+496 GWDCKSLTGVILSQK

-526 LRQVDKNKNETAII
+526 LRQVDRDKQETAII
-540 WLNDD
+540 WLNED

-553 LKEEQQTSIE
+553 LKEEQHTSIE
-563 EINNLSISSSEDLV
+563 ELNNLGKQDKTEMIERF
-577 TQYSRLE
+577 SRLD
-584 FLKLPELEYYQLEV
+584 FLKLPKIDFYQLKV
-598 EYNTFNIEKK
+598 EYNTIAIEENAEPENKIKSIEPKDSFNKA
-608 LNIKKKILSINPD
+608 
-621 SYFNSGV
+621 V
-628 IINRGLSSTDIN
+628 IVKRGLSQKDEKTKDFV
-640 SKEFVLTS
+640 SKVKGEPANFY
-648 EGKHASFSNWLFEIY
+648 NWLFVIA
-663 KGSYNFLS
+663 KGSFNTIS
-671 YPALSLHKS
+671 INSLIKFET
-680 ELKLLFDSITFM
+680 ELEKIFQAITVEEKKKR
-692 DNDIL
+692 
-697 YFNDLYD
+697 YFNELYN
-704 HKKIHTAIRLA
+704 HIKIQSEIRLA
-715 FHLKRNIETKSEIV
+715 FHCKRNFETKSEIIPDTAQMLIVENLQSV
-729 PKSSKM
+729 PKNDKLYPS
-735 LLIEKLNKIPNSN
+735 IEEAKKII
-748 DLFPCKNE
+748 DTDAKNTSLE
-756 VNKIHDLDERNL
+756 IDEAEIKKAFDIIKQNL
-768 PLVEQSE
+768 EQQGMGNFVPDFNQYKSQY
-775 DTIQKIYEDC
+775 D
-785 KLAVEEKGLVFHE
+785 F
-798 TLESFAANYM
+798 
-808 LSPSVKSKNKTFH
+808 SPAVKSKYQTFH
-821 YIPYNFWQSPFELNF
+821 YLPYDFLQSGFELKF
-836 LNEVLRLKK
+836 LKEAVTLKEFNER
-845 FSELKLEIYYNGDRN
+845 KLEIYYNGEKHI
-860 LTDFKIQCY
+860 TDFRILCFAK
-869 EKRGKNFSKIGA
+869 KGKNYQRVGL

-886 LIIKRN
+886 LIIKR
-892 LNYKKKK
+892 KDDAIAKV
-899 SKIEKILIVETKG
+899 LIVETKG
-912 SGFAEQQSFILRKK
+912 SGYAEQTTFKLRKK
-926 FIESEFLKI
+926 FMETEFLQM

-942 QKFDYLYLQDDI
+942 NKFEYLFLQDDAKF
-954 DLTKNIEKL
+954 DDNLAKL
-963 NDNIINFFNY
+963 NETIVEFFKD

>member
-1 MLHTIIE
+1 MLQTIIE

-33 QFREAQYLAIE
+33 QLREAQYEAIE

-59 QLFSEGFFS
+59 ELFSEGFFS

-82 REIFQN
+82 REIFEK

-93 SLFDF
+93 SLLDF
-98 TRFKVKNGNGN
+98 TRFKVKNGNGTE
-109 QTLLPDL
+109 TLLPDL
-116 EQYIINNSDNIN
+116 EKYIINNSDKID
-128 YEKIIKQIFYGID
+128 YENIIKRIFYWID

-201 IKKFDPTWIMPEPS
+201 IEKFDPTWIIPEPS
-215 ASKLNNLIEFE
+215 ASKLKNLIKFE

-267 KVILDRLELNAEG
+267 KVILDRLELTAQGE
-280 DLFEKTEDDK
+280 LFEKTEDEQDK
-290 DKLANELRNIISKIP
+290 QANELRNIISKIP
-305 NLQIHIDEVHHAAT
+305 NLQIHIDEVHHAVT

-326 VVTNWNSN
+326 VVTKWNAN

-385 KKPRVEQVSGLNS
+385 KKPRVEQVSGLTS
-398 VQIINKGID
+398 VQIIKKGVD
-407 DFFKNYD
+407 DFFKNYN
-414 STIYSNRTIAKI
+414 STIYENRTIAKI

-436 EENVF
+436 EEKVF

-446 EMKISPDLILKYHKG
+446 EMKISPELILKYHKG

-466 LSKENETEFASL
+466 LPKENETEFASL
-478 DTPLSRKKI
+478 DTPLSKKKI

-496 GWDCRSLTGVILSQK
+496 GWDCKSLTGVILSQK

-526 LRQVDKNKNETAII
+526 LRQVDRDKQETAII
-540 WLNDD
+540 WLNED

-553 LKEEQQTSIE
+553 LKEEQHTSIE
-563 EINNLSISSSEDLV
+563 ELNNLGKQDKTEMIERF
-577 TQYSRLE
+577 SRLD
-584 FLKLPELEYYQLEV
+584 FLKLPKIDFYQLKV
-598 EYNTFNIEKK
+598 EYNTIAIEENAEPENKIKSIEPKDSFNKA
-608 LNIKKKILSINPD
+608 
-621 SYFNSGV
+621 V
-628 IINRGLSSTDIN
+628 IVKRGLSQKDEKTKDFV
-640 SKEFVLTS
+640 SKVKGEPANFY
-648 EGKHASFSNWLFEIY
+648 NWLFVIA
-663 KGSYNFLS
+663 KGSFNTIS
-671 YPALSLHKS
+671 INSLIKFET
-680 ELKLLFDSITFM
+680 ELEKIFQAITVEEKKKR
-692 DNDIL
+692 
-697 YFNDLYD
+697 YFNELYN
-704 HKKIHTAIRLA
+704 HIKIQSEIRLA
-715 FHLKRNIETKSEIV
+715 FHCKRNFETKSEIIPDTAQMLIVENLQSV
-729 PKSSKM
+729 PKNDKLYPS
-735 LLIEKLNKIPNSN
+735 IEEAKKII
-748 DLFPCKNE
+748 DTDAKNTSLE
-756 VNKIHDLDERNL
+756 IDEAEIKKAFDIIKQNL
-768 PLVEQSE
+768 EQQGMGNFVPDFNQYKSQY
-775 DTIQKIYEDC
+775 D
-785 KLAVEEKGLVFHE
+785 F
-798 TLESFAANYM
+798 
-808 LSPSVKSKNKTFH
+808 SPAVKSKYQTFH
-821 YIPYNFWQSPFELNF
+821 YLPYDFLQSGFELKF
-836 LNEVLRLKK
+836 LKEAVTLKEFNER
-845 FSELKLEIYYNGDRN
+845 KLEIYYNGEKHI
-860 LTDFKIQCY
+860 TDFRILCFAKKGNNYQ
-869 EKRGKNFSKIGA
+869 RVGL

-886 LIIKRN
+886 LIIKR
-892 LNYKKKK
+892 KDDAIAKV
-899 SKIEKILIVETKG
+899 LIVETKG
-912 SGFAEQQSFILRKK
+912 SGYAEQTTFKLRKK
-926 FIESEFLKI
+926 FMETEFLQM

-942 QKFDYLYLQDDI
+942 NKFEYLFLQDDAKF
-954 DLTKNIEKL
+954 DDNLAKL
-963 NDNIINFFNY
+963 NETIVEFFKD

>member
-1 MLHTIIE
+1 MLQTIIE

-33 QFREAQYLAIE
+33 QLREAQYEAIE

-59 QLFSEGFFS
+59 ELFSEGFFS

-82 REIFQN
+82 REIFEK

-93 SLFDF
+93 SLLDF
-98 TRFKVKNGNGN
+98 TRFKVKNGNGTE
-109 QTLLPDL
+109 TLLPDL
-116 EQYIINNSDNIN
+116 EKYIINNSDKID
-128 YEKIIKQIFYGID
+128 YENIIKRIFYGID

-201 IKKFDPTWIMPEPS
+201 IEKFDPTWIIPEPS
-215 ASKLNNLIEFE
+215 ASKLKNLIKFE

-267 KVILDRLELNAEG
+267 KVILDRLELTAQGE
-280 DLFEKTEDDK
+280 LFEKTEDEQDK
-290 DKLANELRNIISKIP
+290 QANELRNIISKIP
-305 NLQIHIDEVHHAAT
+305 NLQIHIDEVHHAVT

-326 VVTNWNSN
+326 VVTKWNAN

-385 KKPRVEQVSGLNS
+385 KKPRVEQVSGLTS
-398 VQIINKGID
+398 VQIIKKGVD
-407 DFFKNYD
+407 DFFKNYN
-414 STIYSNRTIAKI
+414 STIYENRTIAKI

-436 EENVF
+436 EEKVF

-446 EMKISPDLILKYHKG
+446 EMKISPELILKYHKG

-466 LSKENETEFASL
+466 LPKENETEFASL
-478 DTPLSRKKI
+478 DTPLSKKKI

-496 GWDCRSLTGVILSQK
+496 GWDCKSLTGVILSQK

-526 LRQVDKNKNETAII
+526 LRQVDRDKQETAII
-540 WLNDD
+540 WLNED

-553 LKEEQQTSIE
+553 LKEEQHTSIE
-563 EINNLSISSSEDLV
+563 ELNNLGKQDKTEMIERF
-577 TQYSRLE
+577 SRLD
-584 FLKLPELEYYQLEV
+584 FLKLPKIDFYQLKV
-598 EYNTFNIEKK
+598 EYNTIAIEENAEPENKIKSIEPKDSFNKA
-608 LNIKKKILSINPD
+608 
-621 SYFNSGV
+621 V
-628 IINRGLSSTDIN
+628 IVKRGLSQKDEKTKDFV
-640 SKEFVLTS
+640 SKVKGEPANFY
-648 EGKHASFSNWLFEIY
+648 NWLFVIA
-663 KGSYNFLS
+663 KGSFNTIS
-671 YPALSLHKS
+671 INSLIKFET
-680 ELKLLFDSITFM
+680 ELEKIFQAITVEEKKKR
-692 DNDIL
+692 
-697 YFNDLYD
+697 YFNELYN
-704 HKKIHTAIRLA
+704 HIKIQSEIRLA
-715 FHLKRNIETKSEIV
+715 FHCKRNFETKSEIIPDTAQMLIVENLQSV
-729 PKSSKM
+729 PKND
-735 LLIEKLNKIPNSN
+735 KLYPS
-748 DLFPCKNE
+748 
-756 VNKIHDLDERNL
+756 
-768 PLVEQSE
+768 
-775 DTIQKIYEDC
+775 
-785 KLAVEEKGLVFHE
+785 VEETKKIID
-798 TLESFAANYM
+798 TDAKNTSLEIDEAEIRKAFDIIKQNLEQQGMGNFVPDFNQYKSQYDF
-808 LSPSVKSKNKTFH
+808 SPAVKSKYQTFH
-821 YIPYNFWQSPFELNF
+821 YLPYDFWQSGFELKF
-836 LNEVLRLKK
+836 LKEVVTLKEFNER
-845 FSELKLEIYYNGDRN
+845 KLEIYYNGEKHI
-860 LTDFKIQCY
+860 TDFRILCFAKKGNNYQ
-869 EKRGKNFSKIGA
+869 RVGL

-886 LIIKRN
+886 LIIKR
-892 LNYKKKK
+892 KDEAIAKV
-899 SKIEKILIVETKG
+899 LIVETKG
-912 SGFAEQQSFILRKK
+912 SGYAEQTTFKLRKK
-926 FIESEFLKI
+926 FMETEFLQM

-942 QKFDYLYLQDDI
+942 KKFEYLFLQDDAKF
-954 DLTKNIEKL
+954 DDNLAKL
-963 NDNIINFFNY
+963 NETIVEFFKD

>member
-1 MLHTIIE
+1 MLQTIIE

-33 QFREAQYLAIE
+33 QLREAQYEAIE

-59 QLFSEGFFS
+59 ELFSEGFFS

-82 REIFQN
+82 REIFEK

-93 SLFDF
+93 SLLDF
-98 TRFKVKNGNGN
+98 TRFKVKNGNGTE
-109 QTLLPDL
+109 TLLPDL
-116 EQYIINNSDNIN
+116 EKYIINNSDKID
-128 YEKIIKQIFYGID
+128 YENIIKRIFYGID

-201 IKKFDPTWIMPEPS
+201 IEKFDPTWIIPEPS
-215 ASKLNNLIEFE
+215 ASKLKNLIKFE

-267 KVILDRLELNAEG
+267 KVILDRLELTAQGE
-280 DLFEKTEDDK
+280 LFEKTEDEQDK
-290 DKLANELRNIISKIP
+290 QANELRNIISKIP

-326 VVTNWNSN
+326 VVTKWNAN

-385 KKPRVEQVSGLNS
+385 KKPRVEQVSGLTS
-398 VQIINKGID
+398 VQIIKKGVD
-407 DFFKNYD
+407 DFFKNYN
-414 STIYSNRTIAKI
+414 STIYENRTIAKI

-436 EENVF
+436 EEKVF

-446 EMKISPDLILKYHKG
+446 EMKISPELILKYHKG

-466 LSKENETEFASL
+466 LPKENETEFASL
-478 DTPLSRKKI
+478 DTPLSKKKI

-496 GWDCRSLTGVILSQK
+496 GWDCKSLTGVILSQK

-526 LRQVDKNKNETAII
+526 LRQVDRDKQETAII
-540 WLNDD
+540 WLNED

-553 LKEEQQTSIE
+553 LKEEQHTSIE
-563 EINNLSISSSEDLV
+563 ELNNLGKQDKTEMIERF
-577 TQYSRLE
+577 SRLD
-584 FLKLPELEYYQLEV
+584 FLKLPKIDFYQLKV
-598 EYNTFNIEKK
+598 EYNTIAIEENAEPENKIKSIEPKDSFNKA
-608 LNIKKKILSINPD
+608 
-621 SYFNSGV
+621 V
-628 IINRGLSSTDIN
+628 IVKRGLSQKDEKTKDFV
-640 SKEFVLTS
+640 SKVKGEPANFY
-648 EGKHASFSNWLFEIY
+648 NWLFVIA
-663 KGSYNFLS
+663 KGSFNTIS
-671 YPALSLHKS
+671 INSLIKFET
-680 ELKLLFDSITFM
+680 ELEKIFQAITVEEKKKR
-692 DNDIL
+692 
-697 YFNDLYD
+697 YFNELYN
-704 HKKIHTAIRLA
+704 HIKIQSEIRLA
-715 FHLKRNIETKSEIV
+715 FHCKRNFETKSEIIPDTAQMLIVENLQSV
-729 PKSSKM
+729 PKNDKLYPS
-735 LLIEKLNKIPNSN
+735 IEEAKKII
-748 DLFPCKNE
+748 DTDAKNTSLE
-756 VNKIHDLDERNL
+756 IDEAEIKKAFDIIKQNL
-768 PLVEQSE
+768 EQQGMGNFVPDFNQYKSQY
-775 DTIQKIYEDC
+775 D
-785 KLAVEEKGLVFHE
+785 F
-798 TLESFAANYM
+798 
-808 LSPSVKSKNKTFH
+808 SPAVKSKYQTFH
-821 YIPYNFWQSPFELNF
+821 YLPYDFWQSGFELKF
-836 LNEVLRLKK
+836 LKEAVTLKEFNER
-845 FSELKLEIYYNGDRN
+845 KLEIYYNGEKHI
-860 LTDFKIQCY
+860 TDFRILCFAKKGNNYQ
-869 EKRGKNFSKIGA
+869 RVGL

-886 LIIKRN
+886 LIIKRKDEAIAN
-892 LNYKKKK
+892 V
-899 SKIEKILIVETKG
+899 LIVETKG
-912 SGFAEQQSFILRKK
+912 SGYAEQTTFKLRKK
-926 FIESEFLKI
+926 FMETEFLQM

-942 QKFDYLYLQDDI
+942 KKFEYLFLQDDAKF
-954 DLTKNIEKL
+954 DDNLAKL
-963 NDNIINFFNY
+963 NETIVEFFKD